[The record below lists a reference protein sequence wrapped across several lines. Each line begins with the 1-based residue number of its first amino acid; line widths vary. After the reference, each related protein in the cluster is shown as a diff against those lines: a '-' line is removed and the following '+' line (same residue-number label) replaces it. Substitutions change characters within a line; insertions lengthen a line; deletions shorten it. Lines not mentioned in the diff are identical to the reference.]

1 MRMAPGASLTDGQAH
16 LLIVRRAPRPLL
28 VPKLALLGSGRHI
41 EQQQVTFV
49 PANTITVHAERPLGL
64 QSDGDVIGYS
74 PCRVTLVPAAIGVLA
89 P

>member
-1 MRMAPGASLTDGQAH
+1 MTSLTDGQAH

-28 VPKLALLGSGRHI
+28 LPKLALLGSGRHI
-41 EQQQVTFV
+41 EQPQVTFV
-49 PANTITVHAERPLGL
+49 PANTVTVQAERPLGL

-74 PCRVTLVPAAIGVLA
+74 PCRVTLVPAAIEVLA